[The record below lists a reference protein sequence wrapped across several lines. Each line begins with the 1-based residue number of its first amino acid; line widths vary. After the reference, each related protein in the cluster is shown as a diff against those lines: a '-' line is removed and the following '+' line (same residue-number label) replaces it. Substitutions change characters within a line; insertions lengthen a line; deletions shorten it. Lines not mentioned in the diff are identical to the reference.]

1 MDIYI
6 PRDREI
12 ELANKSTVAGFVE
25 WQVVNPDGSVAQRG
39 AHPNLILDQG
49 LNQMG
54 TIVGIPGLFGAC
66 AVGTGNSTPVVAQIG
81 LDTEVA
87 RTVSF
92 QTGTDSGG
100 TPYNGTRGL
109 SYGSLEY
116 KRTFNF
122 AIGALNGT
130 YFELGFSGTT
140 TPGNNLFSRALFK
153 DGSGNP
159 VGVAINAS
167 QQLRVSYFLTFSIN
181 GGSGNSTT
189 GHEVSITGVGT
200 VGYSMRHR
208 LHNAASATFAFGAG
222 TSLGTAYVDSPGG
235 QVVPIN
241 FSLYM
246 WWAGGNS
253 NFSLEFANIAGQAKN
268 AAGTQVTTNAT
279 PTVASYTNNNFYLD
293 GALLFGTNSTNLTD
307 GMVQLGSGFVASDD
321 GKFAFALYEFDT
333 PILKTDQNTLT
344 LNIRRSWG
352 RA

>member
-54 TIVGIPGLFGAC
+54 TSLTIVGLFGVC

-81 LDTEVA
+81 LDAEVA
-87 RTVSF
+87 RTASF
-92 QTGTDSGG
+92 QTGNDSGG
-100 TPYNGTRGL
+100 TPYNGTRGV

-130 YFELGFSGTT
+130 YFELGFSSTT

-159 VGVAINAS
+159 VGVAINSS

-208 LHNAASATFAFGAG
+208 LHVEAAATFALGAG
-222 TSLGTAYVDSPGG
+222 EALATSYVGLAGGVVNPFTSL
-235 QVVPIN
+235 
-241 FSLYM
+241 LYI
-246 WWAGGNS
+246 WWSGS
-253 NFSLEFANIAGQAKN
+253 NFPLEFARIVGQAKN
-268 AAGTQVTTNAT
+268 AAGGG
-279 PTVASYTNNNFYLD
+279 ASYL
-293 GALLFGTNSTNLTD
+293 
-307 GMVQLGSGFVASDD
+307 
-321 GKFAFALYEFDT
+321 
-333 PILKTDQNTLT
+333 
-344 LNIRRSWG
+344 IRRISF
-352 RA
+352 